1 MNDSFRLTQ
10 LFLSRMKKARGTFST
25 RSIFSISM
33 LAATLAAC
41 GGGSS
46 GPISGDLTKPPVS
59 NSGWKAG
66 TYKPSA
72 EFDNLCA
79 APRSGY
85 SQFTGK
91 AFPDKKGSALDEKNF
106 LRSWSYETYLWFEEL
121 PDLNPGDYG
130 NPQEYFELLKTN
142 KITSSGTPKDNF
154 HWWEPT
160 EDAES
165 WESGITYDYGIRLK
179 VYSTTPPRKYYVAFV
194 EPGSP
199 AALAGVKRGTKILK
213 IDNYDLVN
221 ETSEAGIN
229 ALNERLF
236 PSKSGVAYKF
246 DLQDAEGSTP
256 YSVTIQAGEV
266 ATSPVLLTKVLETGN
281 GKVGYIVFNSH
292 VEKAERQ
299 WITAIQ
305 QLQQAAV
312 SDVVLDLRY
321 NGGGL
326 LSIASQVSYMLA
338 GSNVQGKLFYE
349 QIENSK
355 QQKAEPMPFLDF
367 GLYSDYENL
376 DLPALNLSRVY
387 ILTSAGTCSASEAI
401 INGLRGANIQVYLI
415 GDTTCGKPYGYYPE
429 ENCGTTYYTIQLKGA
444 NAKGFGEYSDGFI
457 PSSADDNKTRVKGC
471 SVQDDIAHQLGDT
484 QEAMLATALNFR
496 ASGVCSASVN
506 AKLQKPKGAVVD
518 GEFIAKESRKLL
530 ILK

>member
-1 MNDSFRLTQ
+1 M
-10 LFLSRMKKARGTFST
+10 FSV
-25 RSIFSISM
+25 SA
-33 LAATLAAC
+33 LALTLAAC

-46 GPISGDLTKPPVS
+46 GPVSGDLTKDSTPV

-66 TYKPSA
+66 TYKKST
-72 EFDNLCA
+72 EFDDLCA
-79 APRSGY
+79 APRSG
-85 SQFTGK
+85 SSKFTGD
-91 AFPDKKGSALDEKNF
+91 AFPDKKGSTLDEKNF

-121 PDLNPGDYG
+121 PDLNPGDHG

-142 KITSSGTPKDNF
+142 KTTSSGTPKDKF

-179 VYSTTPPRKYYVAFV
+179 VYSTTPPRKYFVAYV

-199 AALAGVKRGTKILK
+199 AALASVKRGTRILK

-221 ETSEAGIN
+221 ETSEAGTN

-236 PSKSGVAYKF
+236 PSQSGVAYKF
-246 DLQDAEGSTP
+246 ELQDAGVNTP

-266 ATSPVLLTKVLETGN
+266 ATSPVLLTKVLETSS

-292 VEKAERQ
+292 VEKAEKQ

-305 QLQQAAV
+305 QLKQEAV

-326 LSIASQVSYMLA
+326 LLTASQVSYMLA
-338 GSNVQGKLFYE
+338 GSNVKDKVFYE

-355 QQKAEPMPFLDF
+355 QKKQEPMPFVDIGWF
-367 GLYSDYENL
+367 SDYKNL
-376 DLPALNLSRVY
+376 DLPALDLNRVY
-387 ILTSAGTCSASEAI
+387 ILTSNGTCSASEAI

-444 NAKGFGEYSDGFI
+444 NSKGFGEYGDGFI
-457 PSSADDNKTRVKGC
+457 PSTTDDNKTKIKGC
-471 SVQDDIAHQLGDT
+471 RVQDDIDHQLGDT
-484 QEAMLATALNFR
+484 QEAMLATALNLR
-496 ASGVCSASVN
+496 ASGSCSASVN
-506 AKLQKPKGAVVD
+506 AKLQKPKADFVD
-518 GEFIAKESRKLL
+518 GEFVEKEVRKIL
-530 ILK
+530 ILN